1 MDLATRRACF
11 LSMPEWINPPWKAA
25 EPHSAA
31 NLQTVS
37 DIAFR
42 IPLVMEQFDHIHS
55 LTHMR
60 GPIVE
65 WNKDIAHNLTLETLG
80 IHSAL
85 EDWGSRINDP
95 GSKLQYYTS
104 RPASIAGSPAID
116 AFKRI
121 YPISF
126 AFPNWDNAAAF
137 VYHAMSQIYTNSLLI
152 DLERLT
158 LHSYSPE
165 SKTVPPQIETRELM
179 DESIE
184 CADRICKSVEY
195 FLEDNKMLIGRMVV
209 LAPFEAARS
218 LFSQLETG
226 TGDAEKDTFLV
237 ERVRFCDAVTQRIKD
252 RGLPIG

>member
-25 EPHSAA
+25 EPHSAT
-31 NLQTVS
+31 NLQTAS

-42 IPLVMEQFDHIHS
+42 IPLVMEQFDHIRS

-65 WNKDIAHNLTLETLG
+65 RNKDIAHDLTLETLG

-104 RPASIAGSPAID
+104 RPASITGSPAID

-158 LHSYSPE
+158 LLSYSPE
-165 SKTVPPQIETRELM
+165 SKMAPPQIETRELM

-195 FLEDNKMLIGRMVV
+195 FLEDNKRLIGRMVV
-209 LAPFEAARS
+209 LAPLEAARS

-237 ERVRFCDAVTQRIKD
+237 ERVRFCEAVTQRIKD
-252 RGLPIG
+252 SGLPIG